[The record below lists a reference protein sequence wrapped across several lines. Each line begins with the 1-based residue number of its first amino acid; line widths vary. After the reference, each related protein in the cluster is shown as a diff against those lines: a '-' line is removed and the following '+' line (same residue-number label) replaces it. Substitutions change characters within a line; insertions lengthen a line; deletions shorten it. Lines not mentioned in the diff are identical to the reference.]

1 MADTACNASLMQGIW
16 PTASLDTGLAIELQ
30 LQRINAIL
38 SMKNTLLTFK
48 GQLGHCG
55 DREVFIG
62 FATAAELGRISFPDV
77 LDEVTGN
84 GYQRRFNRE
93 HSLEFKRYIQ
103 EPGATT
109 IPLTFNLRPD
119 RKGWKVKN
127 GPSGATLSVD
137 ISKEPVM
144 AQVDCQHRLGY
155 LRGSQIPFAFMAYIG
170 LSIDEEMEIFRVING
185 KAKGLSGS
193 LLDFTEARLVEDDL
207 KTARP
212 ELFLALVLHEDQ
224 RSPWYQRLDLGG
236 NRTTGPLRIPSLC
249 LVQTRLAHADFARR
263 TLAGPLGFSLL
274 FSQDIQGT
282 RAIGIGHQAGQAIE
296 QIHGPQDGNE
306 VSQRDRPG
314 FFKPLQRRQTDAAFV
329 RKVRLGQA
337 GTIGRYPPGLQR
349 RGKCMRD
356 FVIGHSMDNRHIEAV
371 TVDKLVQLA
380 GRLEVLQLG
389 IGKHGGPFPVADTV
403 NAKIPNFARQPAWLL
418 GFAFHDTVN
427 ASI

>member
-119 RKGWKVKN
+119 RKGWKVKI

-236 NRTTGPLRIPSLC
+236 NRTTGPLRIASLRTM
-249 LVQTRLAHADFARR
+249 QKAARR
-263 TLAGPLGFSLL
+263 FLREAGLSNKDVDNSTATLVIDFWRAITVVLSKQWNQPRQNMLVKGIGVYCLMSLAGELFRESVIKRVACDLDYFISALSDFVHGIDWSNKGPLKGYGGAS
-274 FSQDIQGT
+274 G
-282 RAIGIGHQAGQAIE
+282 A
-296 QIHGPQDGNE
+296 
-306 VSQRDRPG
+306 
-314 FFKPLQRRQTDAAFV
+314 DAALALL
-329 RKVRLGQA
+329 RQ
-337 GTIGRYPPGLQR
+337 IR
-349 RGKCMRD
+349 RNNLSEYMSHGKQE
-356 FVIGHSMDNRHIEAV
+356 HPTH
-371 TVDKLVQLA
+371 
-380 GRLEVLQLG
+380 
-389 IGKHGGPFPVADTV
+389 
-403 NAKIPNFARQPAWLL
+403 
-418 GFAFHDTVN
+418 
-427 ASI
+427 